1 MTHCTTFL
9 RTVSLTSLSFLLF
22 YNFTY
27 YIWFEIHVYK
37 VFPLSIIEEEEFTF
51 HRTSS
56 PLVSDPFYRRNRP
69 FDFVFTVRP
78 RIRLFSISRRH
89 YRSRSIA
96 LISETFESYHIT
108 SPNFI
113 TFYISPHILLQKK
126 GLPALHYFSIIVG
139 FIPTIVYQRCDG
151 EGGR

>member
-1 MTHCTTFL
+1 MTHCTMFL

-37 VFPLSIIEEEEFTF
+37 VFPLSIIKEEEFAL

-69 FDFVFTVRP
+69 FDFV
-78 RIRLFSISRRH
+78 SA
-89 YRSRSIA
+89 RSTSYSLILDLPSPLSIA
-96 LISETFESYHIT
+96 FDRSHLGDVRIISPYVSKFYHILYFT
-108 SPNFI
+108 
-113 TFYISPHILLQKK
+113 THLAAEERVTCL
-126 GLPALHYFSIIVG
+126 ALF
-139 FIPTIVYQRCDG
+139 
-151 EGGR
+151 